1 MARLNVEVIPP
12 DSESLN
18 GIFAEIERKY
28 ARQPLTPKVIDEMQ
42 REATRLVRR
51 MITTKVTFVRD

>member
-1 MARLNVEVIPP
+1 VAKLNVEVTPP
-12 DSESLN
+12 DSAALN

-28 ARQPLTPKVIDEMQ
+28 SHQPLTQKLVDEMQ

-51 MITTKVTFVRD
+51 MITTKVTLVK

>member
-12 DSESLN
+12 DSEALN

-28 ARQPLTPKVIDEMQ
+28 SYKPLTRKLVSEMQ
-42 REATRLVRR
+42 REAARLVRR
-51 MITTKVTFVRD
+51 MTTTKVTFVKD

>member
-12 DSESLN
+12 DSEALN

-28 ARQPLTPKVIDEMQ
+28 ADKPLTRRLIDEMQ

-51 MITTKVTFVRD
+51 MITTKVTYLRE